1 MHGCDNANVFD
12 SSGIFC
18 AAGLRSEFAYADHA
32 GDYDANSD
40 IFIWENKARKNGY
53 EHILF
58 VALRINGRI
67 FNGRNKS

>member
-1 MHGCDNANVFD
+1 MHRRGNANVFD

-18 AAGLRSEFAYADHA
+18 AAGLRSEFAYADYA
-32 GDYDANSD
+32 GDYDAHSD
-40 IFIWENKARKNGY
+40 LFIGQDKTRKNGY